1 MTLDF
6 VREHLDKW
14 LKYAKPPHNVDAC
27 ACYHTA
33 HGLAIMATDIA
44 WELGDCKLSIAIDR
58 LWDDTYRELFLQAY
72 REELA
77 QQ

>member
-1 MTLDF
+1 MTIEI
-6 VREHLDKW
+6 VKKELDK
-14 LKYAKPPHNVDAC
+14 LLGYSHSPDFLAEN
-27 ACYHTA
+27 CYH
-33 HGLAIMATDIA
+33 MAYGAVMMASNIA
-44 WELGDCKLSIAIDR
+44 LELGDCQLSIAIDC

>member
-1 MTLDF
+1 MTIEIVKKQMERL
-6 VREHLDKW
+6 
-14 LKYAKPPHNVDAC
+14 LKYAHTPGFTAES
-27 ACYHTA
+27 CYHMA
-33 HGLAIMATDIA
+33 YGSIMMASNIA
-44 WELGDCKLSIAIDR
+44 MELDDFKLSMAIDH